1 MIDKQ
6 VGLLPMGVHLSACAM
21 FLWPHFPLKG
31 LCIPPS
37 PRFNWARWLRSV
49 DEWRQVRCS
58 ASTLDMDVLMVS
70 SHFAVPAD
78 REDGCLPAVPQ
89 HFVQNA
95 HSADGS
101 GCLRWGRDQHQWVP
115 CWWPWAWNDLHQF
128 LKWHCFCLLL
138 SRWNSQVNDLT
149 PPKGF
154 GWFLSFPC
162 SHFAQS

>member
-58 ASTLDMDVLMVS
+58 ASTLDMDVLMVG

-115 CWWPWAWNDLHQF
+115 CWWPRGLEW
-128 LKWHCFCLLL
+128 
-138 SRWNSQVNDLT
+138 SPSVSQVTL
-149 PPKGF
+149 
-154 GWFLSFPC
+154 LVSFTFKMEFSGQWSDSSQGLWMVFIFPL
-162 SHFAQS
+162 